1 MPPLV
6 TPDALRTVLDLPPD
20 IGPGDPYTVALTDVT
35 AAADAAVTPYL
46 IPDVDHSTH
55 PACRE
60 AATHVAVD
68 LWQSRTAAGG
78 QPVALDFAPG
88 AYRLSR
94 FLLSSVSALLG
105 PCRDAR
111 SLVG

>member
-1 MPPLV
+1 M
-6 TPDALRTVLDLPPD
+6 
-20 IGPGDPYTVALTDVT
+20 
-35 AAADAAVTPYL
+35 
-46 IPDVDHSTH
+46 
-55 PACRE
+55 
-60 AATHVAVD
+60 AVD